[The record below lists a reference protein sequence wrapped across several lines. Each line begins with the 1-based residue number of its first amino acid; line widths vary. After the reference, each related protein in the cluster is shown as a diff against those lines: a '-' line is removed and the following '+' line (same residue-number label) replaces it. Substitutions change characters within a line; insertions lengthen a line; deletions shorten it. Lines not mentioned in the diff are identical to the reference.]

1 MLIILAAKLVA
12 TAVVVIGV
20 SIAVGKLGPRLGGII
35 AGMPIVL
42 GPGYFFMLQ
51 EQSPAFIR
59 EAALSTLHALVA
71 TLVFTICFVVSAKRM
86 GARASLTLAALC
98 WIPSVLLF
106 LQLPGGVTMAVLMY
120 ALVLLLAE
128 SVKRYLRLTPPRV
141 VAASGWF
148 DLVLRGVLAGVL
160 VSVATTV
167 AASAGPLLSGIL
179 VGFPIGLLTI
189 GWTLH
194 QRYGVEV
201 ARATVSMAQQG
212 MLSLVAFGLVTA
224 LLAGSVPPLVTFLL
238 ALLASAGV
246 SFALFILSQWRIR
259 RAYAT
264 LSPPPHKH

>member
-1 MLIILAAKLVA
+1 MLIVLVIKLVA

-71 TLVFTICFVVSAKRM
+71 TLVFSICFVVSARRL
-86 GARASLTLAALC
+86 GARASLALATLCWVPAAL
-98 WIPSVLLF
+98 LF
-106 LQLPGGVTMAVLMY
+106 SQLPGGAAMAVLMY
-120 ALVLLLAE
+120 AVVLLLAE
-128 SVKRYLRLTPPRV
+128 GVKRYLRLSPPRV
-141 VAASGWF
+141 VAVSGWF
-148 DLVLRGVLAGVL
+148 DLILRGVLAGVL
-160 VSVATTV
+160 VSVATTL
-167 AASAGPLLSGIL
+167 AANAGPLLSGLL

-224 LLAGSVPPLVTFLL
+224 VLAGTLPPLITFLS
-238 ALLASAGV
+238 ALLASMGV
-246 SFALFILSQWRIR
+246 SAGLFMLSQWRTR
-259 RAYAT
+259 RACAN
-264 LSPPPHKH
+264 PPAL

>member
-1 MLIILAAKLVA
+1 MLSVLAAKLVA
-12 TAVVVIGV
+12 TAAVVIGV

-59 EAALSTLHALVA
+59 EAVLSTLHALVA
-71 TLVFTICFVVSAKRM
+71 TLVFTICFVVSAKRL
-86 GARASLTLAALC
+86 GARASLALATLC
-98 WIPSVLLF
+98 WIPAVLLF
-106 LQLPGGVTMAVLMY
+106 SRLPGGVAMAVLMY
-120 ALVLLLAE
+120 TMALLLAE
-128 SVKRYLRLTPPRV
+128 TVKRYLRLTPPRV

-148 DLVLRGVLAGVL
+148 DLVLRGVLAGML
-160 VSVATTV
+160 VSIATTL
-167 AASAGPLLSGIL
+167 AANAGPLLSGIL

-212 MLSLVAFGLVTA
+212 MLSLVAFGVVTA
-224 LLAGSVPPLVTFLL
+224 TLVGTVTPLATFLL
-238 ALLASAGV
+238 ALLASLAV
-246 SFALFILSQWRIR
+246 STSLFMFSQWRAR
-259 RAYAT
+259 RFACH
-264 LSPPPHKH
+264 SV